1 MGADMTDHDALAR
14 ELIALFWAGNAS
26 PETLFPATMD
36 AFNKLADIAL
46 AHIKAAR
53 AKGYEAGL
61 KAGFYEG
68 VKAAHENI
76 GLPQDPP
83 A

>member
-1 MGADMTDHDALAR
+1 MDRDALALEMLEAWKIDR
-14 ELIALFWAGNAS
+14 GLPNE
-26 PETLFPATMD
+26 
-36 AFNKLADIAL
+36 
-46 AHIKAAR
+46 KAAEIAMRHIAQAR
-53 AKGYEAGL
+53 AEGYEAGL